1 MNKVLITLGII
12 AALAGGAFYYFFIYI
27 PPTEII
33 TLYTPWGETIDKDHL
48 LQEYPRP
55 QFERKSYLNLNGIW
69 QYALRD
75 NDTTP
80 EQLDGDVLVPF
91 SIETPLSGVQRQLLP
106 GGTLWYRKE
115 FDISTLKNEGRY
127 FLHFGAVDQYCE
139 VLINGNKVGSHDGG
153 YAPFYFDITE
163 YVREGEKVIL
173 VVKVVDN
180 LSKDGAAYGKQSEK
194 RGGIWYT
201 ATSGIWQTVW
211 VESVPKTYLQ
221 KVKITPNYDDAS
233 VTFLPFVSGEDNYE
247 GTVTILDDKGN
258 KVNEGV
264 LIKGE
269 ETTLK
274 IENFN
279 SWSPESP
286 YLYTVKYTYGNDIV
300 DSYFGMR
307 KFSIGVD
314 AKGTKRLFLNNEPYF
329 HNGLLDQGYWSDG
342 YYTAPSDE
350 ALKYDIIKMKSLG
363 FNMLRKHIK
372 IEPLRWYYHCDKIGM
387 LVWQDQVSGGYPY
400 NPIIIQILPML
411 RINIPDKYYSIFG
424 RKSELGRKN
433 YYRDLERMID
443 LLYNVPSISTWV
455 PFNEGWGQFDA
466 LKAVEFIQ
474 QLDTSRHIDHASGW
488 HDQKGGDFRSLHIY
502 FVKVKIKEDKQN
514 RAIVLSEF
522 GGYSHT
528 VKDHVGTTHQ
538 FGYAKYDS
546 IEELNTA
553 YRKLYEKEI
562 IPQIEKG
569 LSATVYTQV
578 SDVEDEVNG
587 ILTYDRKVCKA
598 NEDMFKEI
606 NSKLHY

>member
-180 LSKDGAAYGKQSEK
+180 LNKDGAAYGKQSEK

-233 VTFLPFVSGEDNYE
+233 VTFLPFVSGEDDYE

-329 HNGLLDQGYWSDG
+329 HNGLLDQGYWSGG

-372 IEPLRWYYHCDKIGM
+372 IEPLR
-387 LVWQDQVSGGYPY
+387 S
-400 NPIIIQILPML
+400 
-411 RINIPDKYYSIFG
+411 
-424 RKSELGRKN
+424 
-433 YYRDLERMID
+433 
-443 LLYNVPSISTWV
+443 
-455 PFNEGWGQFDA
+455 
-466 LKAVEFIQ
+466 
-474 QLDTSRHIDHASGW
+474 
-488 HDQKGGDFRSLHIY
+488 
-502 FVKVKIKEDKQN
+502 N
-514 RAIVLSEF
+514 RAIKYLLRLI
-522 GGYSHT
+522 GYSSP
-528 VKDHVGTTHQ
+528 VLIRSFNSDEHVYISFNVFIDISMYFFFISEQ
-538 FGYAKYDS
+538 FA
-546 IEELNTA
+546 
-553 YRKLYEKEI
+553 
-562 IPQIEKG
+562 
-569 LSATVYTQV
+569 
-578 SDVEDEVNG
+578 
-587 ILTYDRKVCKA
+587 
-598 NEDMFKEI
+598 
-606 NSKLHY
+606 